1 MKTPVWIAGIA
12 RGHNSGVCLLKDGEI
27 VFSIEEERLTRR
39 KYDGGPLASMLKI
52 LEYTPEWIS
61 TNQLIEKM
69 HGNKTLILE
78 NIKSLESDGYLVM
91 KQEGNKKFYKRDD
104 NGDSEIGFS
113 SIITMMEWNQNV
125 ELDEIKRLNTIGLYE
140 LTNDGKE
147 LLDHI
152 QDQVDRAYMV
162 MVRMNYQ
169 AKLRVITQRIADERI
184 KRLQQHIDKIMT
196 ALTNKY
202 SNDLIKN
209 YFQNHVTR
217 LEFKI

>member
-1 MKTPVWIAGIA
+1 
-12 RGHNSGVCLLKDGEI
+12 
-27 VFSIEEERLTRR
+27 LTH
-39 KYDGGPLASMLKI
+39 YTDKI

-91 KQEGNKKFYKRDD
+91 KQEGNKKLYKRDD
-104 NGDSEIGFS
+104 NGDSELGFT

-125 ELDEIKRLNTIGLYE
+125 ELDKIKELNTISYGIYVVNENGYEQWENE

-169 AKLRVITQRIADERI
+169 AKLRLITQKIADERT
-184 KRLQQHIDKIMT
+184 KRLQQHIDKTMT
-196 ALTNKY
+196 ALTSKYDNK
-202 SNDLIKN
+202 LIKE

>member
-1 MKTPVWIAGIA
+1 
-12 RGHNSGVCLLKDGEI
+12 
-27 VFSIEEERLTRR
+27 LTH
-39 KYDGGPLASMLKI
+39 YNDKI
-52 LEYTPEWIS
+52 LELTPTWIS

-104 NGDSEIGFS
+104 NGDSELGFT

-125 ELDEIKRLNTIGLYE
+125 ELDKIKELNTISYGIYVVNENGYEQWENE

-152 QDQVDRAYMV
+152 QDQIDRAYMV

-169 AKLRVITQRIADERI
+169 AKLRLITQRTADERT
-184 KRLQQHIDKIMT
+184 KRLQDYIDKTMT
-196 ALTNKY
+196 ALTSKYDNK
-202 SNDLIKN
+202 LIKE

>member
-1 MKTPVWIAGIA
+1 MT
-12 RGHNSGVCLLKDGEI
+12 HYND
-27 VFSIEEERLTRR
+27 
-39 KYDGGPLASMLKI
+39 KI
-52 LEYTPEWIS
+52 LELTPTWIS

-78 NIKSLESDGYLVM
+78 NIKTLESDGYLVM

-104 NGDSEIGFS
+104 NGDSELGFL
-113 SIITMMEWNQNV
+113 SIITMMEWNQNI
-125 ELDEIKRLNTIGLYE
+125 ELDKIKELTTISYGIYVVNENGYEQWENE

-169 AKLRVITQRIADERI
+169 AKLRLITQKIADERT
-184 KRLQQHIDKIMT
+184 KRLQQHIDKTMT
-196 ALTNKY
+196 ALTSKYDNK
-202 SNDLIKN
+202 LIKE
-209 YFQNHVTR
+209 YFQNHVKN
-217 LEFKI
+217 LQFKI

>member
-1 MKTPVWIAGIA
+1 MT
-12 RGHNSGVCLLKDGEI
+12 HYND
-27 VFSIEEERLTRR
+27 
-39 KYDGGPLASMLKI
+39 KI
-52 LEYTPEWIS
+52 LELTPTWIS

-104 NGDSEIGFS
+104 NGDSEIGFT

-125 ELDEIKRLNTIGLYE
+125 ELDKIKELNTISYGIYVVNENGYEQWENE

-152 QDQVDRAYMV
+152 QDQIDRAYMV

-169 AKLRVITQRIADERI
+169 AKLRLITQRTADERT
-184 KRLQQHIDKIMT
+184 KRLQDYIDKTMT
-196 ALTNKY
+196 ALTSKYDNK
-202 SNDLIKN
+202 LIKE
-209 YFQNHVTR
+209 YFQNHITR

>member
-1 MKTPVWIAGIA
+1 
-12 RGHNSGVCLLKDGEI
+12 
-27 VFSIEEERLTRR
+27 
-39 KYDGGPLASMLKI
+39 
-52 LEYTPEWIS
+52 
-61 TNQLIEKM
+61 
-69 HGNKTLILE
+69 
-78 NIKSLESDGYLVM
+78 M

-169 AKLRVITQRIADERI
+169 AKLRVITQKIADERT
-184 KRLQQHIDKIMT
+184 KRLQQHIDKIMI
-196 ALTNKY
+196 ALTSKY
-202 SNDLIKN
+202 SNDLIKE

>member
-1 MKTPVWIAGIA
+1 MT
-12 RGHNSGVCLLKDGEI
+12 HYND
-27 VFSIEEERLTRR
+27 
-39 KYDGGPLASMLKI
+39 KI

-78 NIKSLESDGYLVM
+78 NIKTLESDGYLVM

-104 NGDSEIGFS
+104 NGDSELGFL
-113 SIITMMEWNQNV
+113 SIITMMEWNQNI
-125 ELDEIKRLNTIGLYE
+125 ELDKIKELTTISYGIYVVNENGYEQWENE

-169 AKLRVITQRIADERI
+169 AKLRLITQKIADERT
-184 KRLQQHIDKIMT
+184 KRLQQHIDKTMT
-196 ALTNKY
+196 ALTSKYDNK
-202 SNDLIKN
+202 LIKE

>member
-1 MKTPVWIAGIA
+1 MT
-12 RGHNSGVCLLKDGEI
+12 HYND
-27 VFSIEEERLTRR
+27 
-39 KYDGGPLASMLKI
+39 KI
-52 LEYTPEWIS
+52 LELTPTWIS

-91 KQEGNKKFYKRDD
+91 KQEGNKKLYKRDD
-104 NGDSEIGFS
+104 NGDSELGFT

-125 ELDEIKRLNTIGLYE
+125 ELDKIKELNTISYGIYVVNENGYEQWENE

-169 AKLRVITQRIADERI
+169 AKLRLITQKIADERT
-184 KRLQQHIDKIMT
+184 KRLQDHIDKIMT
-196 ALTNKY
+196 ALTSKY
-202 SNDLIKN
+202 SNDLIKE
-209 YFQNHVTR
+209 YFQNHITR

>member
-1 MKTPVWIAGIA
+1 MT
-12 RGHNSGVCLLKDGEI
+12 HYND
-27 VFSIEEERLTRR
+27 
-39 KYDGGPLASMLKI
+39 KI
-52 LEYTPEWIS
+52 LELTPTWIS

-78 NIKSLESDGYLVM
+78 NIKTLESDGYLVM

-104 NGDSEIGFS
+104 NGDSELGFL

-169 AKLRVITQRIADERI
+169 SKLRVITQKIADERT
-184 KRLQQHIDKIMT
+184 KRLQDHIDKIMI
-196 ALTNKY
+196 ALTSKY
-202 SNDLIKN
+202 SNDLIKE
-209 YFQNHVTR
+209 YFQNHVTK

>member
-1 MKTPVWIAGIA
+1 MT
-12 RGHNSGVCLLKDGEI
+12 HYND
-27 VFSIEEERLTRR
+27 
-39 KYDGGPLASMLKI
+39 KI
-52 LEYTPEWIS
+52 LELTPTWIS

-91 KQEGNKKFYKRDD
+91 KQEGNKKLYKRDD
-104 NGDSEIGFS
+104 NGDSELGFT

-125 ELDEIKRLNTIGLYE
+125 ELDKIKELNTISYGIYVVNENGYEQWENE

-152 QDQVDRAYMV
+152 QDQIDRAYMV

-169 AKLRVITQRIADERI
+169 AKLRLITQRTADERT
-184 KRLQQHIDKIMT
+184 KRLQDYIDKTMT
-196 ALTNKY
+196 ALTSKYDNK
-202 SNDLIKN
+202 LIKE